1 MQRISLAILA
11 GALGAHSLTAQT
23 DYRNLDDDRPAAV
36 EDAYP
41 LERRAFELVLPYHFS
56 REGGRSLHAST
67 PELAWGALPNLAL
80 GVKAPFGAA
89 DAPGT
94 STGLAGIRL
103 FSIYNFFTEA
113 PALPALSLRGDL
125 HLPVGALAGEDA
137 RVSLKLLA
145 TRSFGPWRVHLNGGY
160 GFGDPAVASA
170 VEPLPRWSAGAALDR
185 TLYRQSLLLVGDV
198 IGRAADRN
206 APTEVE
212 AGLGLRWQW
221 TPTLVLDA
229 GLRRRLTEEGHDI
242 AFGLGLTHAFGLT
255 PKRNGPTDRRA
266 DGPSLSPIAQPPSL
280 ESRNATFYF
289 PGGFNWQ
296 FLKRYPDAARLFN
309 AFDYGHAVLY
319 ERLLTSHGAAGDALE
334 RREFDFLVNDLL
346 RRPPRLGVAEE
357 SVAPA
362 YARLAWRAK
371 LMFEWAHILHRQI
384 YDIYADERLSDSARV
399 VLVERVT
406 DDYLANTDL
415 AFTTAPKSMELMDEA
430 YYSQVFRQ
438 RYPKFNGLI
447 WAYHWLQVGLYEPM
461 ITGATPAARRAGV
474 EATVTRFWQ
483 MLENPPSGMPRVM
496 PMTAAVAPEFS
507 RRHPRAAVIFD
518 NLHAL
523 HDIISDILT
532 SEKVPAGRK
541 KAEIYAALARYQDG
555 SRDTMGME
563 HWWMMGE
570 MMGGV
575 ELMGGVAPRGD

>member
-1 MQRISLAILA
+1 MQRISFAILA
-11 GALGAHSLTAQT
+11 AALGAHSLAAQT
-23 DYRNLDDDRPAAV
+23 DYRNLDDDRPAGV

-56 REGGRSLHAST
+56 REAGRSLHAST

-80 GVKAPFGAA
+80 GVKTPLGAA

-103 FSIYNFFTEA
+103 FALYNFFTEA
-113 PALPALSLRGDL
+113 PSLPALSLRGDL

-145 TRSFGPWRVHLNGGY
+145 TRSFGPWRMHLNGGY
-160 GFGDPAVASA
+160 GFGDPAAASA

-198 IGRAADRN
+198 IGRAADRD

-229 GLRRRLTEEGHDI
+229 GLRRRLSAEGHDI
-242 AFGLGLTHAFGLT
+242 AMGVGLTHAFGFA
-255 PKRNGPTDRRA
+255 PRRTV
-266 DGPSLSPIAQPPSL
+266 PSLPSVPSVPSL
-280 ESRNATFYF
+280 EQRDATFYF
-289 PGGFNWQ
+289 PGPFNWQ

-334 RREFDFLVNDLL
+334 QREFDFLVGDLL

-384 YDIYADERLSDSARV
+384 YDLYADERLSDSARV
-399 VLVERVT
+399 ALVERVT
-406 DDYLANTDL
+406 DHYLANTAL

-461 ITGATPAARRAGV
+461 VTRATPAARRAGV
-474 EATVTRFWQ
+474 EAAVARFWE
-483 MLENPPSGMPRVM
+483 MLDSPPAGMPRVM

-555 SRDTMGME
+555 SRDTMEME

-575 ELMGGVAPRGD
+575 ELMGGKAPGRD

>member
-1 MQRISLAILA
+1 MVA
-11 GALGAHSLTAQT
+11 GALSAHSLTAQT
-23 DYRNLDDDRPAAV
+23 DYRNLDDDRPSAV

-41 LERRAFELVLPYHFS
+41 LERRAFELLLPYHFS

-80 GVKAPFGAA
+80 GVKAPLGAA

-94 STGLAGIRL
+94 STGLAGLRL
-103 FSIYNFFTEA
+103 FSLYNFFTEA
-113 PALPALSLRGDL
+113 PALPALAVRGDL
-125 HLPVGALAGEDA
+125 HLPVGALGGEDA

-160 GFGDPAVASA
+160 GFGDPALASA

-185 TLYRQSLLLVGDV
+185 TFYRQSLLLVGDV
-198 IGRAADRN
+198 IARATDRN

-229 GLRRRLTEEGHDI
+229 GLRRRLSTEGHDI
-242 AFGLGLTHAFGLT
+242 AFGLGLTHVFGL
-255 PKRNGPTDRRA
+255 PARNHRPS
-266 DGPSLSPIAQPPSL
+266 DGPIAQPPNRPTAVPSL
-280 ESRNATFYF
+280 ESRDATLYF
-289 PGGFNWQ
+289 PSGFNWQ

-384 YDIYADERLSDSARV
+384 YDIYADERLSDSARIAM
-399 VLVERVT
+399 VERVT
-406 DDYLANTDL
+406 DHYLANTDL

-474 EATVTRFWQ
+474 EAAVARFWA
-483 MLENPPSGMPRVM
+483 MLERPPAGMPRVM

-532 SEKVPAGRK
+532 SEKVPADRK

-555 SRDTMGME
+555 TRDTMEME

-575 ELMGGVAPRGD
+575 ELMGGKAPRGN